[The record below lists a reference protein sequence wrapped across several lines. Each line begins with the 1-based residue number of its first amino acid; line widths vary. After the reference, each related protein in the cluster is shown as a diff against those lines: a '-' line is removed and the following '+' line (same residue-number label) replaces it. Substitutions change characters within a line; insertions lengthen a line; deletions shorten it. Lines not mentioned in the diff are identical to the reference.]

1 MTKAELIERVAK
13 ESGNSNKVRRFY
25 GNDRYNDSSNRS

>member
-13 ESGNSNKVRRFY
+13 EEGVTKAGPRKLSMPLLIMLQRL
-25 GNDRYNDSSNRS
+25 